1 MQIKGIDSRHLHQGA
16 SPAFSARRENE
27 EEELQVFSCA
37 SVWWFYFIHVVFKEK
52 LFSELLSAGKLEDG
66 KFTAQVRLS

>member
-16 SPAFSARRENE
+16 SSGFSARRQNE
-27 EEELQVFSCA
+27 EEDLQVFSYA
-37 SVWWFYFIHVVFKEK
+37 SVWRFYFIHVVFKEK

-66 KFTAQVRLS
+66 KFTA